1 MLGERIKN
9 RRLNKKLTQNQLA
22 QRIGVSK
29 QTISNWENNNQL
41 PELETFTMLVKD
53 LNCSS
58 DYLLGL
64 SSVPEIN
71 KNNNCI
77 YIDLDKVPL
86 KWQNHIKETTEHLI
100 YTISEDL
107 D

>member
-1 MLGERIKN
+1 MIGQRIKKI
-9 RRLNKKLTQNQLA
+9 RISRKLTQNQLA

-29 QTISNWENNNQL
+29 QTISNWENDNQM
-41 PELETFTMLVKD
+41 PELETFIVLAKD
-53 LNCSS
+53 LQCSA
-58 DYLLGL
+58 DYILGF
-64 SSVPEIN
+64 STVEKVN
-71 KNNNCI
+71 RNNNCI

-86 KWQNHIKETTEHLI
+86 KWQKHIKETTEQLI